1 MAVCLTSCLTRRGP
15 PLRAFVRQQIMTRF
29 AKPHTS
35 RRPARRAAGSGAIRS
50 VAEVMA
56 MMVVMAAAAVAGAV
70 VAVAAVATT
79 AVPAAM
85 AAAAACVGGGGDG
98 GDGSPQ
104 PPPIHQWALGAGAAR
119 GSPWRPL
126 TLKLVWR
133 RCDRPPRAADVP
145 VAPHAAATSDAVM
158 LAGRLPGEM
167 ASPWAP
173 WQRDGIL
180 RSKVAFP
187 ISQKTSSTTL
197 STNTGPF
204 LVWVGGGNKRQT
216 APRQGESSKSLKDRD
231 SDRTTQTCCTPA

>member
-70 VAVAAVATT
+70 VAV
-79 AVPAAM
+79 M
-85 AAAAACVGGGGDG
+85 
-98 GDGSPQ
+98 
-104 PPPIHQWALGAGAAR
+104 LR
-119 GSPWRPL
+119 RPL
-126 TLKLVWR
+126 TR
-133 RCDRPPRAADVP
+133 RDGFA
-145 VAPHAAATSDAVM
+145 
-158 LAGRLPGEM
+158 LG
-167 ASPWAP
+167 P

-180 RSKVAFP
+180 RSKIAFP

-204 LVWVGGGNKRQT
+204 LVWLWVGGGNKRQT
-216 APRQGESSKSLKDRD
+216 APRQGESSNK
-231 SDRTTQTCCTPA
+231 A

>member
-1 MAVCLTSCLTRRGP
+1 
-15 PLRAFVRQQIMTRF
+15 
-29 AKPHTS
+29 
-35 RRPARRAAGSGAIRS
+35 
-50 VAEVMA
+50 MA

-167 ASPWAP
+167 ASPWDRGKGMAFSDLKLLFP
-173 WQRDGIL
+173 FHRRRHRP
-180 RSKVAFP
+180 RSRRTP
-187 ISQKTSSTTL
+187 DLSSCGWAGA
-197 STNTGPF
+197 TNVKPPLARGSR
-204 LVWVGGGNKRQT
+204 LIK
-216 APRQGESSKSLKDRD
+216 LKG
-231 SDRTTQTCCTPA
+231 S

>member
-1 MAVCLTSCLTRRGP
+1 
-15 PLRAFVRQQIMTRF
+15 
-29 AKPHTS
+29 
-35 RRPARRAAGSGAIRS
+35 
-50 VAEVMA
+50 
-56 MMVVMAAAAVAGAV
+56 MMVVMAAAAVAGVV

-79 AVPAAM
+79 AVPAA
-85 AAAAACVGGGGDG
+85 ACVVSAAVVTAVTDRHNLPPFINGLFQGGERGDHG
-98 GDGSPQ
+98 
-104 PPPIHQWALGAGAAR
+104 ALGAGAAR

-133 RCDRPPRAADVP
+133 RCDQPPRAADVP
-145 VAPHAAATSDAVM
+145 VAPHAAATSHAVL

>member
-1 MAVCLTSCLTRRGP
+1 
-15 PLRAFVRQQIMTRF
+15 MTRF

-35 RRPARRAAGSGAIRS
+35 RRPARRAAGSGAVRS

-56 MMVVMAAAAVAGAV
+56 MMVVMAAAAVAGVV

-79 AVPAAM
+79 AVPAA
-85 AAAAACVGGGGDG
+85 ACVVSAAVVTAVTDRHNLPPFINGLFHGGERGDHG
-98 GDGSPQ
+98 
-104 PPPIHQWALGAGAAR
+104 ALGAGAAR

-126 TLKLVWR
+126 RLKLVWR
-133 RCDRPPRAADVP
+133 RCDQPPRAADVP
-145 VAPHAAATSDAVM
+145 VAPHAAATSHAVL

-180 RSKVAFP
+180 RSKLRFP
-187 ISQKTSSTTL
+187 FHSLYLNKTSSTTL

-204 LVWVGGGNKRQT
+204 LVWVGGRQQT
-216 APRQGESSKSLKDRD
+216 RPARGEF
-231 SDRTTQTCCTPA
+231 